1 MDYQAKKLLEQFQC
15 EYNREL
21 EENFAKTLAENE
33 RARLFFINGNG
44 AFTDG
49 RNIVV
54 DPAADELFCDTPAL
68 EDIRKYLKWPA
79 VVFADPWNVLRLV
92 TRAQT
97 IHECLHLLYSDFPP
111 PVTRDSLCATKN
123 KKKVMGQI
131 ANIMEDCYIEA
142 VGCSCYDN
150 MEFYLKFGRI
160 NHLFARHPDEGTAQ
174 KVMEPDKL
182 EKQWK
187 DPEKKAQEMKKMALL
202 LEYLNHMCT
211 LVLYPM
217 LEPGEPS
224 AEVQPYVEATKEL
237 FFQGSVAPSCKE
249 RYAYAQK
256 IFQII
261 LPLIPDD
268 ALDIPHTKLDD
279 LLSDPKTHEGNSSV
293 GGEAHEGRS
302 QVVTVRLFTNL
313 DGTPRDDA
321 VPLEQLMAELEKF
334 AREKNVAL
342 QIVLDP
348 GKFLKFTGSQ
358 YDCSVLHKDIHINEN
373 HPKIDMNL
381 RKAYLNIYHKYK
393 VNINSYNSR
402 FVQLLRSRVPTREDK
417 YLFGSGIASRMLG
430 DPKKRYWYRM
440 VEGMDVPDM
449 AILLLIDG
457 SGSMRGPR
465 LQAAR
470 EAAVILHE
478 VLKDQ
483 GMPHAIVEHRARFE
497 DPEVDMNVLVDFA
510 GRDQEKYNLMQIDAY
525 GDNRDALALFW
536 AERYMHQ
543 QTSNEYKL
551 LLVLSDG
558 LPVHEYDE
566 YFPPVSTKD
575 TANAVKKIMKRG
587 TDIVAVSLDDEDSFD
602 CYDCLKEIYPN
613 LIGCNDLTRLTGQLL
628 GVIARLL

>member
-1 MDYQAKKLLEQFQC
+1 MDTNAKKLLDQFQC
-15 EYNREL
+15 EVNREL
-21 EENFAKTLAENE
+21 EENFAKTLSENE

-54 DPAADELFCDTPAL
+54 DPAADELFCDREAL
-68 EDIRKYLKWPA
+68 EDIRKFLKWPA

-97 IHECLHLLYSDFPP
+97 IHECLHLLYSDFPV
-111 PVTRDSLCATKN
+111 PVSRDPQLDTKN
-123 KKKVMGQI
+123 KKRVMGQI
-131 ANIMEDCYIEA
+131 ANIIEDCYIEA

-160 NHLFARHPDEGTAQ
+160 HHLFARHPDKDTATQ
-174 KVMEPDKL
+174 VLEPEKAA
-182 EKQWK
+182 KQWK
-187 DPEKKAQEMKKMALL
+187 NPEKREQEIKKMRLL
-202 LEYLNHMCT
+202 IAFLNYMGVM
-211 LVLYPM
+211 LMYPM
-217 LEPGEPS
+217 LELKEPS
-224 AEVQPYVEATKEL
+224 AELKPYVDSTRDL
-237 FFQGSVAPSCKE
+237 FFKGSVAPSPKE
-249 RYAYAQK
+249 RYSYAQQIYK
-256 IFQII
+256 II

-268 ALDIPHTKLDD
+268 AVEIPPTKLDT
-279 LLSDPKTHEGNSSV
+279 LLSDARTHEGNSSL
-293 GGEAHEGRS
+293 GGEEHKGRS
-302 QVVTVRLFTNL
+302 QVVTVRLFTDL

-334 AREKNVAL
+334 AREKNVVL
-342 QIVLDP
+342 QVVLDP

-358 YDCSVLHKDIHINEN
+358 YDCSPLHKDIHINEN

-393 VNINSYNSR
+393 INIHSYNSR
-402 FVQLLRSRVPTREDK
+402 FVQLLRAKVPSREDK

-449 AILLLIDG
+449 AVLLLIDG
-457 SGSMRGPR
+457 SGSMHGPR

-483 GMPHAIVEHRARFE
+483 GITHAIVEHRAKFE
-497 DPEVDMNVLVDFA
+497 NPEVDMNVLVDFN

-558 LPVHEYDE
+558 LPAHDYDE
-566 YFPPVSTKD
+566 YYPPVSTKD

-613 LIGCNDLTRLTGQLL
+613 LIGCNELTRLTGQLL
-628 GVIARLL
+628 GVVARLL